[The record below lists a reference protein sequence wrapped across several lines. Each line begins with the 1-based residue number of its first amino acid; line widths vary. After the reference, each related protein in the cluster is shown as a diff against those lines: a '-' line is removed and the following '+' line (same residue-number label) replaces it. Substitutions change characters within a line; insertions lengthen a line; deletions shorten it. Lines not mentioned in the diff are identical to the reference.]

1 MVRRINLTHIKLNYS
16 VEMRH
21 SSLVWQ
27 AQEYCR
33 RCSGTTL
40 VMWKNDYTNNNVL
53 FEDEQEALMFAIKFT

>member
-1 MVRRINLTHIKLNYS
+1 
-16 VEMRH
+16 MRH

-53 FEDEQEALMFAIKFT
+53 FEDEKEALMFAIKFT